1 MTHFKHAMAAALW
14 LVTGLSAPVTAEPA
28 DYVLAT
34 GSTGGTYYPVG
45 VALATMVKVKLQPDD
60 GIGMSALTTAGS
72 AENIRLLHDGQAQ
85 FAILQAL
92 YGQNAAVGTGIMADA
107 GPQPNLRSVTVLWPN
122 VEHFVVPTADAKT
135 GTMADLLALVGQ
147 PMALGA
153 PESGTRGSSLSLLD
167 ALGAPVKDA
176 DALSEADYGAAVAAL
191 KAGEVKAV
199 SLPGG
204 DPVGALAELF
214 ASERDAYTLLS
225 FTEEE
230 AQAADAGRGLW
241 SAYTVPAETYAG
253 QAKEITTIAQPNFLA
268 VNADVSEENVYRITR
283 AIYENLPFLQAIHA
297 ATQALAVDK
306 ALDGLPVPLH
316 PGAARYYREIGMEI
330 PDTLVAR

>member
-1 MTHFKHAMAAALW
+1 MRFFKSTMVAALW
-14 LVTGLSAPVTAEPA
+14 LAQGILTPASAEPA
-28 DYVLAT
+28 EYVLAT

-45 VALATMVKVKLQPDD
+45 VALATLIKVKLQPDD

-72 AENIRLLHDGQAQ
+72 GENIRLLHDGQAQ
-85 FAILQAL
+85 FGILQAL
-92 YGQNAAVGTGIMADA
+92 YGQDAATGTGTMEQA
-107 GPQPNLRSVTVLWPN
+107 GPQTALRSVAILWPN
-122 VEHFVVPTADAKT
+122 VEHFVVATEDAKT
-135 GTMADLLALVGQ
+135 GTMADLLALAGQ

-153 PESGTRGSSLSLLD
+153 PESGTRGSTLALLD
-167 ALGAPVKDA
+167 GLGAA
-176 DALSEADYGAAVAAL
+176 DGALTDADYGAAVAAF
-191 KAGEVKAV
+191 KAGEVKAI

-230 AQAADAGRGLW
+230 AKAADAGRELW
-241 SAYTVPAETYAG
+241 SAYTIPADTYAG
-253 QAKEITTIAQPNFLA
+253 QDKEILTIAQPNFLA

-283 AIYENLPFLQAIHA
+283 AIFENLPFLQAIHP

-306 ALDGLPVPLH
+306 ALAGLPLPLH

-330 PDTLVAR
+330 PDALIAQ